1 MTAVFSTAMPLPAR
15 TECFSAGMRLFHPT
29 CVCNI
34 KEKKMNAQR
43 TALRRSKHDR
53 IIAGVCGGLGE
64 FFGISPFWFRLAMFI
79 AFIPGGVPGI
89 LIYLIAMVVIPSE

>member
-1 MTAVFSTAMPLPAR
+1 MIT
-15 TECFSAGMRLFHPT
+15 
-29 CVCNI
+29 
-34 KEKKMNAQR
+34 QR
-43 TALRRSKHDR
+43 QPLRRSRHNR

-89 LIYLIAMVVIPSE
+89 LIYLIAMIMIPSE

>member
-1 MTAVFSTAMPLPAR
+1 
-15 TECFSAGMRLFHPT
+15 
-29 CVCNI
+29 
-34 KEKKMNAQR
+34 MNAQR
-43 TALRRSKHDR
+43 QSLRRSRHDR

-89 LIYLIAMVVIPSE
+89 LIYLIAMIIIPSE